1 MNMRTAQTLSLVIS
15 GFQGFSCYQKAMDDQ
30 KVIEKADEISTMD
43 DQIKH
48 GFSYVTLLARSLT
61 GQTGSKDLWLGY
73 LLYMAAHF
81 ANSVESWQS
90 EWVVAAQSA
99 KWVVAALN
107 GVVAVMELLD
117 ETVAKTEDTISPV
130 AYAKKSI
137 VIVAQALLVMSAL
150 EPTMRMTANP
160 EVVRTIVPKFTT
172 FLESFFNPEDT
183 LTGLNVN
190 LLYNFFQLLV
200 PQADSGK
207 PDSIR
212 SIADAVNVGTCN
224 FFQSLVSQA
233 DSTEKPDSI
242 RSITDAMN
250 AATFNFALAL
260 GQIPSKE
267 E

>member
-1 MNMRTAQTLSLVIS
+1 
-15 GFQGFSCYQKAMDDQ
+15 
-30 KVIEKADEISTMD
+30 
-43 DQIKH
+43 
-48 GFSYVTLLARSLT
+48 
-61 GQTGSKDLWLGY
+61 
-73 LLYMAAHF
+73 
-81 ANSVESWQS
+81 
-90 EWVVAAQSA
+90 
-99 KWVVAALN
+99 
-107 GVVAVMELLD
+107 
-117 ETVAKTEDTISPV
+117 
-130 AYAKKSI
+130 
-137 VIVAQALLVMSAL
+137 
-150 EPTMRMTANP
+150 MTANP

-200 PQADSGK
+200 PQADSAK
-207 PDSIR
+207 PDSIS

-250 AATFNFALAL
+250 VATFNFALAL